1 MADPDEQARMQAQIM
16 AAQGQAL
23 TPAQMQAQMMAQ
35 QQQQQQQGF
44 PGALPGTAPPGA
56 PVPSPQP
63 SPGGQEMTLAQIA
76 AAQQAKQKKKATPK
90 AKKAQED
97 AAAAAQQQQQQMAAM
112 QQAQQRQQVAMQQQ
126 QPPGAP
132 APPPGAPVP
141 PPARPAVVPLRQRPP
156 QQIVDELRANLELI
170 RREYAENVSAAARSG
185 KEYEPPSFVASSQY
199 DAATGIELW
208 LTRHAQNFNAVEL
221 EKKIAML
228 RGIQEKC
235 RAGALNPA
243 NNRARIEAL
252 ACWVELTKTYYICVR
267 ESRNLTL
274 RGVAGIQAPTFRLPE
289 TAKSI
294 PPPRAPDDAFN
305 VAELDV
311 AMRTL
316 VGAQK
321 WVEEVETQ
329 MIKG

>member
-35 QQQQQQQGF
+35 QQQQQGF
-44 PGALPGTAPPGA
+44 PGAFPGTAPPGA

-97 AAAAAQQQQQQMAAM
+97 AAAAAQQQQQQQQQMAAM
-112 QQAQQRQQVAMQQQ
+112 GQAQQRQQMAMQQQ
-126 QPPGAP
+126 Q
-132 APPPGAPVP
+132 PPGAPVP

-235 RAGALNPA
+235 RAGALNPT

-274 RGVAGIQAPTFRLPE
+274 RGVTGIQAPTFRLPE

>member
-1 MADPDEQARMQAQIM
+1 MQAQIM
-16 AAQGQAL
+16 AAPGQAL

-44 PGALPGTAPPGA
+44 PGALPAAAPRRARAFPA
-56 PVPSPQP
+56 ALAR
-63 SPGGQEMTLAQIA
+63 GQEMTLAQIA

-112 QQAQQRQQVAMQQQ
+112 QQAQQRQQMAMQQQ
-126 QPPGAP
+126 QPPARRR
-132 APPPGAPVP
+132 PPPARPSP